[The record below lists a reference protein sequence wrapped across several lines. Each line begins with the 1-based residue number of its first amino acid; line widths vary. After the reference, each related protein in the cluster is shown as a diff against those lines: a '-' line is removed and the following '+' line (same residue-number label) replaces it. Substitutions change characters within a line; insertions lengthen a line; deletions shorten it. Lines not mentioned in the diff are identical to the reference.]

1 MQLNAPLDTS
11 TSMQNENS
19 EMPVWSRRQPLL
31 VRWML
36 TTFMVILAVL
46 MIFPFL
52 YILSTSFA
60 SFQDTTANGIL
71 VIPQHPTLEGYKWL
85 WNGGV
90 ILPAFGVSVIV
101 TAAATLIGVLLTA
114 ALAYGLSLRGM
125 PGSKFFLWVVILT
138 MLISAGLIPNYLLV
152 RQLNL
157 LDTLWALI
165 LPGVMSGFNVI
176 VMRQFFMNIP
186 QELIDCAHIDG
197 ANDWQVLW
205 HVVMPLSKAVVAVI
219 ALFTAVAQWNSF
231 FKAILYLS
239 DSRLYPL
246 SLIVRMLVLQ
256 GQTPTDQMSNLSTNA
271 APPPELA
278 LQMAAV
284 VVTTVPI
291 LLIYPFLQKHFT
303 KGVLTGSIK
312 G

>member
-1 MQLNAPLDTS
+1 MQINTPLDTS
-11 TSMQNENS
+11 ADIEIDRPET
-19 EMPVWSRRQPLL
+19 PIWSRRQSPL
-31 VRWML
+31 VNWTL
-36 TTFMVILAVL
+36 TTFMTILAVM

-60 SFQDTTANGIL
+60 SFQDTTANGVL

-90 ILPAFGVSVIV
+90 ILPAFGVSIV
-101 TAAATLIGVLLTA
+101 VTIAATAIGVLLTA
-114 ALAYGLSLRGM
+114 TLAYGLSVRGL

-138 MLISAGLIPNYLLV
+138 MLITAGLIPNYLLV

-165 LPGVMSGFNVI
+165 LPGVVSGFHVI
-176 VMRQFFMNIP
+176 VMRQFFRNIP
-186 QELIDCAHIDG
+186 QELIDCARIDG
-197 ANDWQVLW
+197 ANEWQVLW

-219 ALFTAVAQWNSF
+219 ALFIAVAQWNNF

-246 SLIVRMLVLQ
+246 SLVVRMLVLQ
-256 GQTPTDQMSNLSTNA
+256 GQTPTDQMSSLSTNTL
-271 APPPELA
+271 PPPELA

-291 LLIYPFLQKHFT
+291 LLVYPFLQRHFT

>member
-1 MQLNAPLDTS
+1 MQANTPLET
-11 TSMQNENS
+11 QVEV
-19 EMPVWSRRQPLL
+19 PVWTRNQSPL
-31 VRWML
+31 VRGLL
-36 TTFMVILAVL
+36 TGFMAILAVV

-60 SFQDTTANGIL
+60 SFQDTTASGIL
-71 VIPQHPTLEGYKWL
+71 LLPQHPTLDGYKWL

-90 ILPAFGVSVIV
+90 ILPAFGISILV

-114 ALAYGLSLRGM
+114 ALAYGLSLRGL

-138 MLISAGLIPNYLLV
+138 MLISAGLIPNYLLM
-152 RQLNL
+152 RQLSL

-165 LPGVMSGFNVI
+165 LPGAMSGFNVI
-176 VMRQFFMNIP
+176 VMRQFFVNVP
-186 QELIDCAHIDG
+186 QELVDCARIDG

-205 HVVMPLSKAVVAVI
+205 HIMMPLSKAVIAVI
-219 ALFTAVAQWNSF
+219 ALFTAVAQWNNF
-231 FKAILYLS
+231 FRAILYLS

-256 GQTPTDQMSNLSTNA
+256 GQTPTDQMSNLSTNT

-284 VVTTVPI
+284 VVTTIPI
-291 LLIYPFLQKHFT
+291 LLIYPFLQRHFT